1 MMVVFNPIAGRR
13 RAPLLWRVLD
23 TMIANGMR
31 LELAETTSRG
41 HAEKLARSAAV
52 AGERLVVAAGGDGTI
67 AEVANGLMGFNAK
80 LGVIP
85 LGTANVLAHE
95 LALPFAPRAIAAA
108 LAFGRTRALWPGLA
122 TGPATARLFVQM
134 LGLGFDAEVVR
145 RLSPQLK
152 LLFGRAAYVW
162 QTLRELP
169 RYPFQSI
176 RLRIDGDE
184 TEVASAIVTKGR
196 LYGGQY
202 LLAPDARPGEPG
214 LSVVLFKQG
223 GPFAALRCGAAL
235 PLNRLPGMPGIQQ
248 RRAMRVEILGEHR
261 VPAQVDGDPAGFS
274 PLTVTDAAAPIQV
287 VAG

>member
-13 RAPLLWRVLD
+13 RAPFLWRVLD
-23 TMIANGMR
+23 TMLASGLR

-41 HAEKLARSAAV
+41 HAETLARSAAL

-67 AEVANGLMGFNAK
+67 AEVANGLIGSDAK

-108 LAFGRTRALWPGLA
+108 LAFGRTRVLWPGLA

-152 LLFGRAAYVW
+152 RLFGRAAYVW

-169 RYPFQSI
+169 RYRFRSI

-184 TEVASAIVTKGR
+184 TEAASVIVTKGR
-196 LYGGQY
+196 LYGGHY

-214 LSVVLFKQG
+214 LSVVLFKHG
-223 GPFAALRCGAAL
+223 GPYAALTCGAAL
-235 PLNRLPGMPGIQQ
+235 PLNRLPAMPGIQH
-248 RRAMRVEILGEHR
+248 RRAMQVEILGEHR
-261 VPAQVDGDPAGFS
+261 APAQVDGDPAGFS
-274 PLTVTDAAAPIQV
+274 PLTVTDATAPIQV

>member
-1 MMVVFNPIAGRR
+1 MIVVFNPVAGRR

-23 TMIANGMR
+23 TMIANGLR
-31 LELAETTSRG
+31 LELAETTGRG
-41 HAEKLARSAAV
+41 HAETLARSAAR

-67 AEVANGLMGFNAK
+67 AEVANGIMGSDAK

-95 LALPFAPRAIAAA
+95 LALPFAPRAIAAS

-122 TGPATARLFVQM
+122 TGPSTARLFVQM

-145 RLSPQLK
+145 RLSPGLK
-152 LLFGRAAYVW
+152 RLFGRAAYVW

-169 RYPFQSI
+169 RYPFRPI
-176 RLRIDGDE
+176 RLRIDGEE
-184 TEVASAIVTKGR
+184 TEAASVIVTNGR

-202 LLAPDARPGEPG
+202 LLAPGARAGEPG
-214 LSVVLFKQG
+214 LSVVLFKRG
-223 GPFAALRCGAAL
+223 GPGPALLYGAAL
-235 PLNRLPGMPGIQQ
+235 PLNRLPSMPGIEH
-248 RRAMRVEILGEHR
+248 RRAIAVEMLGEDR

-274 PLTVTDAAAPIQV
+274 PLSVTDAAAPIQV